1 MSNRTPEQQRAY
13 RKRRPEVFAAADAKY
28 AAKPEVKA
36 RRRAQYR
43 AKNPPPIRSELSKA
57 EQQRQWRANNYARCL
72 FHRCKAAAKRKGL
85 PFDLTVE
92 HIEKL
97 LEPMVCPM
105 TGVTLIIT
113 AKGDR
118 HPLQPSIDQIRPG
131 EGYVIGNVRV
141 VSWIYNRAKG
151 MDGDEDVKA
160 FALALVRQM
169 AIGNI
174 R

>member
-1 MSNRTPEQQRAY
+1 MRDRTAYQREY
-13 RKRRPEVFAAADAKY
+13 RNRPEVRERRAAYQKAW
-28 AAKPEVKA
+28 KA
-36 RRRAQYR
+36 RQRPAGEGR
-43 AKNPPPIRSELSKA
+43 KIRSDKGTGLDPLDR
-57 EQQRQWRANNYARCL
+57 QRQWRAKNYARCL

-113 AKGDR
+113 ANGDR
-118 HPLQPSIDQIRPG
+118 HPLQPSIDQIRAG

-160 FALALVRQM
+160 FALALVRQL